1 MLHNPKDP
9 VNYNP
14 RGKWEFN
21 SPKKP
26 SIKLRKVPFMNSGK
40 HIPRYNEQKELV
52 NIYMNYEGE
61 EMIQKLI
68 EYFSTQTP

>member
-1 MLHNPKDP
+1 MLHNPEDP

-14 RGKWEFN
+14 HGKWEFN
-21 SPKKP
+21 SSKKS

-52 NIYMNYEGE
+52 NIYMNYGGE

-68 EYFSTQTP
+68 EYLSTQTP